1 MTDPTSSGQHV
12 LMKDQ
17 SKIKKAIRHT
27 TIVVNS
33 RDRNYLTYPNPS
45 NFRYTMRRPLTN
57 IMSIELING
66 SIPALIYTIQ
76 PPWGS
81 FNFSEGTL
89 AAIVVLTP
97 GLYTETALCIE
108 LQNQLNAIA
117 GKQNTYSVLLNNNT
131 RRISII
137 ATNFSPVKYTLLF
150 YSGYIHDD
158 IDNYTMA
165 ILSINTPARLLGFG
179 FNDYNSIEGII
190 QSPLPMDLENFLNRI
205 YLHLEADGKNLSIIE
220 LGAGRHDCFHIFYI
234 HHGQE
239 NYKFLDRDIDHSIFT
254 SSPAPL
260 ARMSNLIIQLR
271 DEFNR
276 LIDTNFREINLVF
289 DITHLE

>member
-1 MTDPTSSGQHV
+1 
-12 LMKDQ
+12 
-17 SKIKKAIRHT
+17 
-27 TIVVNS
+27 
-33 RDRNYLTYPNPS
+33 
-45 NFRYTMRRPLTN
+45 MRRPLTN
-57 IMSIELING
+57 VLSIELING
-66 SIPALIYTIQ
+66 SIPALLYTIQ

-81 FNFSEGTL
+81 FNFSEGIITRT
-89 AAIVVLTP
+89 IVLTP
-97 GLYTETALCIE
+97 GLYTEVTLCIE
-108 LQNQLNAIA
+108 LQDQLNAIV
-117 GKQNTYSVLLNNNT
+117 GKQNIYVVSLELNT
-131 RRISII
+131 RRLSITAI
-137 ATNFSPVKYTLLF
+137 NPLPVSYTILF
-150 YSGYIHDD
+150 FSGYLHDD
-158 IDNYTMA
+158 IDMNTLA

-179 FNDYNSIEGII
+179 FNDYESVEGVIK
-190 QSPLPMDLENFLNRI
+190 SPLPMDLENFLNRI
-205 YLHLEADGKNLSIIE
+205 YLHLEADGKNLSIME

-234 HHGQE
+234 HPGKD